1 MSTRTDRNL
10 LHCDSMEYNP
20 IWVFYS
26 FMGHSIIFILSLS
39 LQEYDDLCQRDS
51 SLEYLIVNLW
61 FGLWLGTS
69 YLGQINANL
78 SCSRTMRNECRA
90 MIPNSAIVFS
100 LNKFLMVMQL
110 QTGCLNLTSTTEIDG
125 GSISSRGSIITS
137 SLVLW
142 LKPVNVWKNI
152 AILIQL

>member
-20 IWVFYS
+20 IRVFYS

-39 LQEYDDLCQRDS
+39 LQEYDDLCQRD
-51 SLEYLIVNLW
+51 LPREYLIVNLRFG
-61 FGLWLGTS
+61 FGLGLGTS
-69 YLGQINANL
+69 YLGQINTNL
-78 SCSRTMRNECRA
+78 PCNRTMRNRCRA
-90 MIPNSAIVFS
+90 VISNSAIVFS
-100 LNKFLMVMQL
+100 LNESLMGMQL

-137 SLVLW
+137 SLVL
-142 LKPVNVWKNI
+142 
-152 AILIQL
+152 

>member
-20 IWVFYS
+20 IRVIYS
-26 FMGHSIIFILSLS
+26 FIGHSIISTDLS
-39 LQEYDDLCQRDS
+39 LQNYDDLCQRDL
-51 SLEYLIVNLW
+51 SLEYPIVNLW
-61 FGLWLGTS
+61 FGFGLGLGTS
-69 YLGQINANL
+69 YLGQINTNL
-78 SCSRTMRNECRA
+78 PCSRTMRNGCRA

-152 AILIQL
+152 AILM